1 MNIKKHFFWIF
12 ALLLLLAGCNLPST
26 SVVTEEEL
34 NLKLTEVVLTV
45 YAQLSQTALAVEQ
58 AATATFTNT
67 PEPTA
72 TDTPIPSLTPSE
84 TPTDLPLPTNTE
96 APSATPTSDK
106 PCLRANLETKSIPD
120 GTVIFIDRLF
130 TQTFRI
136 KNTGSCTW
144 NSAFELRFAGGDLL
158 NASASIPITDTTIP
172 TWGYANVD
180 VLMKAPS
187 TPGTYKGFWSIKSD
201 DGQIFGVQPKGES
214 FWVEI
219 KVIDPD
225 A

>member
-1 MNIKKHFFWIF
+1 MNKKKHILWIF
-12 ALLLLLAGCNLPST
+12 TLLLLLAGCNLPNT
-26 SVVTEEEL
+26 ADITEEEL
-34 NLKLTEVVLTV
+34 NIKLTEAVVTV
-45 YAQLSQTALAVEQ
+45 YAELSQTALAIEQ
-58 AATATFTNT
+58 AATPTFTIT
-67 PEPTA
+67 PEPTY
-72 TDTPIPSLTPSE
+72 THTPFPSLTPSE
-84 TPTDLPLPTNTE
+84 TPTDVPLPTNTDV
-96 APSATPTSDK
+96 PTATPTSDK

-144 NSAFELRFAGGDLL
+144 NSAFELRFAGGDLM
-158 NASASIPITDTTIP
+158 NASASISITDTTIP

-187 TPGTYKGFWSIKSD
+187 TPGTYRGYWSIKSN
-201 DGQIFGVQPKGES
+201 DGQIFGVQPKGNS

-219 KVIDPD
+219 KAIDPD